1 MRDATVDAI
10 AARLTDCDTVVEVGI
25 GHRTA
30 VAGAL
35 ADSGVTVTATDIF
48 GRSVPDGVT
57 FVCDDVTDPDQSV
70 YAATDAIYALNCPPE
85 LHRPIADLARVV
97 DATFLFTTLGAD
109 PPTIPVNR
117 ETVPGETLF
126 VFESRHSEV

>member
-1 MRDATVDAI
+1 
-10 AARLTDCDTVVEVGI
+10 
-25 GHRTA
+25 
-30 VAGAL
+30 
-35 ADSGVTVTATDIF
+35 
-48 GRSVPDGVT
+48 
-57 FVCDDVTDPDQSV
+57 
-70 YAATDAIYALNCPPE
+70 
-85 LHRPIADLARVV
+85 VV